1 MEIAALVVATTLI
14 AVGGTLVARSDWSV
28 APRGRAGVVERLWV
42 VLPAA
47 FLVLL
52 VVLAARAA
60 LA

>member
-1 MEIAALVVATTLI
+1 MALI
-14 AVGGTLVARSDWSV
+14 ALIIASAMVAVAGGMVARADWAV
-28 APRGRAGVVERLWV
+28 APKGRSGGWERLWV

-52 VVLAARAA
+52 VVLAAREV